1 MSYLYAM
8 ENINIET
15 EIFPEAGKLLFNE
28 DSQAFE
34 SVILDAEFDPLDC
47 TFHCDDTVIINTNG
61 YEYIQLDRHSLK
73 TMLKLLASAMAQYEE
88 MDLVD
93 ED

>member
-1 MSYLYAM
+1 MK
-8 ENINIET
+8 NINIET
-15 EIFPEAGKLLFNE
+15 ELFPEVGELSFNE

-34 SVILDAEFDPLDC
+34 SVIVDAELDPVEC
-47 TFHCDDTVIINTNG
+47 TFHCDETVVINTNG
-61 YEYIQLDRHSLK
+61 YEYIQLDRNSLM
-73 TMLKLLASAMAQYEE
+73 TLFKLMSSAMAQYEE

>member
-1 MSYLYAM
+1 M

-15 EIFPEAGKLLFNE
+15 ELFPELGVLSFNE

-34 SVILDAEFDPLDC
+34 SVIVDAELDPVEC
-47 TFHCDDTVIINTNG
+47 TFNCDGTVVINTNG
-61 YEYIQLDRHSLK
+61 YEYIQLDPNSL
-73 TMLKLLASAMAQYEE
+73 TTLLKLLSSAMDKYEE

>member
-1 MSYLYAM
+1 M

-15 EIFPEAGKLLFNE
+15 ELFPELGVLSFNE

-34 SVILDAEFDPLDC
+34 SVIVDAELDPVQC
-47 TFHCDDTVIINTNG
+47 TFNCDETVIINTNG
-61 YEYIQLDRHSLK
+61 YEYIQLTPTSLM
-73 TMLKLLASAMAQYEE
+73 TLLKLMSSAMDKYEE